1 MSAVLISFTGLL
13 IISTQGNVFDLKFQ
27 NPLGVFLAVGSAF
40 IWASYWIIN
49 MNDKREGTS
58 KIFLNLI
65 FGVFYILIYVLVF
78 SEISIPS
85 FKGIIGA
92 IYIGT
97 FEMGI
102 TFVLW
107 LMALNYS
114 VTTAKVSNLI
124 FLSPFIALFFIRF
137 FVGEKILPTTVF
149 GLILII
155 AGILLQQ
162 AKHIRKWSSKT
173 HKSI

>member
-1 MSAVLISFTGLL
+1 
-13 IISTQGNVFDLKFQ
+13 
-27 NPLGVFLAVGSAF
+27 
-40 IWASYWIIN
+40 
-49 MNDKREGTS
+49 
-58 KIFLNLI
+58 
-65 FGVFYILIYVLVF
+65 
-78 SEISIPS
+78 
-85 FKGIIGA
+85 
-92 IYIGT
+92 
-97 FEMGI
+97 MGI